1 MNKTL
6 LLFSLI
12 IFSTAL
18 FSQEKNRINIGMDM
32 YLFKMVYPK
41 VISANAPTDG
51 QWGRVDTL
59 YGLPGSW
66 AYNFKDGKLDW
77 CLWDL
82 YIDSLSQINFDKCL
96 AAAKA
101 LIKKYTANYGKPL
114 EYKEVDTT
122 YKDPYKQHHWGY
134 DVIYAKW
141 KTDKIKFKI
150 EFTFLGGKGEY
161 HFLVKMG
168 FFDKD
173 YPYWD

>member
-1 MNKTL
+1 MKKYV
-6 LLFSLI
+6 LLFSFI
-12 IFSTAL
+12 IFSASL
-18 FSQEKNRINIGMDM
+18 FSQEKNRVSIGIDM

-41 VISANAPTDG
+41 VIPANTPSTG

-66 AYNFKDGKLDW
+66 AYNFTDGKLDW
-77 CLWDL
+77 CIWDK
-82 YIDSLSQINFDKCL
+82 YIDSLSQANFDKCL
-96 AAAKA
+96 AATKA
-101 LIKKYTANYGKPL
+101 LIKKYTLDYGKPI
-114 EYKEVDTT
+114 EYKVVDTT

-150 EFTFLGGKGEY
+150 EFTFLGGKGDY

-168 FFDKD
+168 FFDQD